1 MPPGLKAPAHV
12 VEEDK
17 TMTMGDRLR
26 QLRQAKG
33 MKPIDIA
40 TVVGIPVHEYQQYES
55 GEKKPNAVLL
65 KKIADVLG
73 TMVSHLRGQDTNPR
87 EAWEKEN
94 PLRQWFDS
102 EGDPYDVTNAT
113 GIPQRQQQKL
123 MQGLTMPTTR
133 ELAELSKLLKD
144 PKLAERWTEW
154 RNREPGIQT
163 GAAP

>member
-102 EGDPYDVTNAT
+102 GGDAYDVTIAT
-113 GIPQRQQQKL
+113 KMTQKRQQEL
-123 MQGLTMPTTR
+123 TQGLDMPKP
-133 ELAELSKLLKD
+133 EEMKELSKLVND
-144 PKLAERWTEW
+144 PKLEERWKEW
-154 RNREPGIQT
+154 RSQEPGTQT
-163 GAAP
+163 GVV